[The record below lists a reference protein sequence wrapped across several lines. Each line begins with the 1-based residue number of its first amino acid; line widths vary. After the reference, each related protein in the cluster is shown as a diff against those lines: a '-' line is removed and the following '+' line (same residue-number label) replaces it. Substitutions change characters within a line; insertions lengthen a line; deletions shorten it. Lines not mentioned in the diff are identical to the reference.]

1 VSTNKILDGQVIV
14 VTGAG
19 RGIGRAIAIKLAAVG
34 AKVVVNDLGV
44 SADGEGSDTGPAAE
58 VVKEIS
64 DLGGVA
70 IANFDSVAEWDSAH
84 EIIQAA
90 IDNFGRVDGLVN
102 NAGIVRDNLLLRMKP
117 EEWND
122 VLQTNLSGLFYT
134 CKACLRGMMKRRS
147 GRIINI
153 ASVIGVMGNAGQ
165 SNYAAAKAGVIGFSK
180 SLAREVAPR
189 GITVNVV
196 APGFIQ
202 TAMTNRLGE
211 ELRRS
216 MVDQIPL
223 GRIGQPDDVAA
234 AVLFLAS
241 PAGAYITGETIH
253 VNGGMSMV

>member
-1 VSTNKILDGQVIV
+1 MLDGQVIV

-19 RGIGRAIAIKLAAVG
+19 RGIGRAIAIKLAEAG

-44 SADGEGSDTGPAAE
+44 SADGEGSDTNPAAE
-58 VVKEIS
+58 VAKEIS

-70 IANFDSVAEWDSAH
+70 IANHDSVAEWDSAH
-84 EIIQAA
+84 GIIQAA

-211 ELRRS
+211 EVRRS

-253 VNGGMSMV
+253 VNGGMSMI

>member
-1 VSTNKILDGQVIV
+1 MSVDKMLDGQVIV

-19 RGIGRAIAIKLAAVG
+19 RGIGRAIAIRLAAAG

-44 SADGEGSDTGPAAE
+44 SADGEGTDTSPATE

-70 IANFDSVAEWDSAH
+70 IANYDSVAEWDSAH
-84 EIIQAA
+84 AIIQAA
-90 IDNFGRVDGLVN
+90 IDNFGGIDGLVN

-180 SLAREVAPR
+180 SLAREVATR

-202 TAMTNRLGE
+202 TAMTDRLGE

-253 VNGGMSMV
+253 VNGGMCMI

>member
-1 VSTNKILDGQVIV
+1 VSIDKMLDGQVIV

-19 RGIGRAIAIKLAAVG
+19 RGIGRAIAIKLAAAG

-44 SADGEGSDTGPAAE
+44 SADGEGSDTNPAGE

-84 EIIQAA
+84 AIIQAA

-211 ELRRS
+211 EVRRS